1 MDTIKQ
7 GIILLIKS
15 AITGEK
21 YNLPENFSFEVAEP
35 LIKKNNARQLCIAGA
50 MNCGILEGSACFERI
65 QDEYCV
71 GFIHS
76 ERQLT
81 QLNRVFQTFEKNG
94 IDYLPVKGCLMK
106 QLYPSPEIRTMG
118 DADIL
123 IREEQYSNIRTIMI
137 DLGFEETIDGSDYD
151 YTWKHPFLKIELHK
165 KLFSDYFADY
175 ARYFGDI
182 WERAGKESDF
192 RYSLSR
198 EDTFVYYFTHFVKHF
213 RFGGIG
219 CNHAADLWVYKSAY
233 PDMDEAYICRE
244 ISVLGMDVFY
254 KNLCR
259 MLSAWFEDGNWDE
272 ITEIISN
279 QLFDGT
285 WGTKEK
291 YDIAHSV
298 KIIQEENI
306 AVENIRKKQ
315 ILKLLFPSKESLL
328 LFHPKIAKLPLPI
341 AWIAR
346 GCYVMLTD
354 NKKIRK
360 QSQILKNQSEDKVNS
375 RMKELEA
382 MGLKF
387 TK

>member
-7 GIILLIKS
+7 GIILLMKS

-21 YNLPENFSFEVAEP
+21 YSLPENFSFEVAEP
-35 LIKKNNARQLCIAGA
+35 LIKKNNAHQLCIAGA
-50 MNCGILEGSACFERI
+50 MNCGILEGSTCFGRI

-71 GFIHS
+71 RFIHS
-76 ERQLT
+76 ERQLA
-81 QLNRVFQTFEKNG
+81 QLNRVFQAFEENG

-106 QLYPSPEIRTMG
+106 QLYPSHEIRTMG

-123 IREEQYSNIRTIMI
+123 IREEQYSNIRAIMM
-137 DLGFEETIDGSDYD
+137 DLGFEETIDASDYD

-165 KLFSDYFADY
+165 KLFSGYFADY

-182 WERAGKESDF
+182 WERASKESGF
-192 RYSLSR
+192 RYTLSR

-219 CNHAADLWVYKSAY
+219 CNHAADLWVYKRAY

-254 KNLCR
+254 KNLCQ
-259 MLSAWFEDGNWDE
+259 MLSAWFEGGSWDE
-272 ITEIISN
+272 ITEMISN

-298 KIIQEENI
+298 KIMQEENI
-306 AVENIRKKQ
+306 AAEKVRKKQ
-315 ILKLLFPSKESLL
+315 ILKLLFPSKESMLL
-328 LFHPKIAKLPLPI
+328 NHPKIAKLPLPL

-346 GCYVMLTD
+346 GCYVLLID
-354 NKKIRK
+354 NKKIKK
-360 QSQILKNQSEDKVNS
+360 QSEVLKNQSEDKVDS

>member
-1 MDTIKQ
+1 
-7 GIILLIKS
+7 
-15 AITGEK
+15 
-21 YNLPENFSFEVAEP
+21 
-35 LIKKNNARQLCIAGA
+35 
-50 MNCGILEGSACFERI
+50 
-65 QDEYCV
+65 
-71 GFIHS
+71 
-76 ERQLT
+76 
-81 QLNRVFQTFEKNG
+81 
-94 IDYLPVKGCLMK
+94 
-106 QLYPSPEIRTMG
+106 
-118 DADIL
+118 
-123 IREEQYSNIRTIMI
+123 
-137 DLGFEETIDGSDYD
+137 
-151 YTWKHPFLKIELHK
+151 
-165 KLFSDYFADY
+165 
-175 ARYFGDI
+175 
-182 WERAGKESDF
+182 
-192 RYSLSR
+192 
-198 EDTFVYYFTHFVKHF
+198 
-213 RFGGIG
+213 
-219 CNHAADLWVYKSAY
+219 
-233 PDMDEAYICRE
+233 
-244 ISVLGMDVFY
+244 
-254 KNLCR
+254 